1 MTEKTFIIKVTVDKD
16 TFADK
21 IEKHIEK
28 HADVF
33 EAEVTE
39 VYEN

>member
-1 MTEKTFIIKVTVDKD
+1 MEKTFIIKVRVDKD

-21 IEKHIEK
+21 IENYIEK

-33 EAEVTE
+33 EAEVIE
-39 VYEN
+39 VYED